1 MSGSIARNPRAPL
14 QDMKFFKKFGL
25 LLLMLGAITL
35 AFVLPKFVQ
44 RTQPPTPK
52 EDLAAALAAVP
63 IEDPAPAALATEE
76 PEPSL
81 PADGLKS
88 DPRFADFFKA
98 LDGGSFDEA
107 GAAFLALGDDVGP
120 EVKGRLT
127 TEMEKAIGALA
138 PDSSTQIAAPATPAI
153 ASLAVDQASPPPAP
167 SAPAPATA
175 PAPEDLVRFMG
186 RVQSAEFTA
195 ARAQLAELLPLVD
208 AATASMLE
216 TTLAAAEKRE
226 AELSASR
233 REVAKLQQ
241 ESLAQMQASL
251 KQLSEATLAAKE
263 AVAET
268 TRLREELKTTPAVA
282 AVAPVPPASLTP
294 AALPETISVGFARG
308 STFLG
313 GSNETKLLPA
323 VEALE
328 RERRLLV
335 QLRGHSDASG
345 NTEYNA
351 ILARA
356 RCEIVRD
363 FLVSKGIDTKRIE
376 VISFGD
382 TQAAAS
388 GKTAEEL
395 RRVDVIFRTE

>member
-1 MSGSIARNPRAPL
+1 
-14 QDMKFFKKFGL
+14 MKFLKKFGL
-25 LLLMLGAITL
+25 LLLMLGAIAV

-63 IEDPAPAALATEE
+63 IEDPAPAATATEE

-81 PADGLKS
+81 PADDLKS

-138 PDSSTQIAAPATPAI
+138 PAPSSQSAAPAAPAI
-153 ASLAVDQASPPPAP
+153 ASLATDEASAPPAP
-167 SAPAPATA
+167 PVPAPATA

-186 RVQSAEFTA
+186 RVQSGEFAA
-195 ARAQLAELLPLVD
+195 ARTQLAELLPLVD

-226 AELSASR
+226 AELSATR
-233 REVAKLQQ
+233 QEVAKLQQ

-268 TRLREELKTTPAVA
+268 TRLREEWKAAPPAAATPPAPAPAVA
-282 AVAPVPPASLTP
+282 VTPVAI
-294 AALPETISVGFARG
+294 PETISIGFARG

-313 GSNETKLLPA
+313 GPNESRLAP
-323 VEALE
+323 VIEALE
-328 RERRLLV
+328 KEPRLLV

-356 RCEIVRD
+356 RCEVVRD
-363 FLVSKGIDTKRIE
+363 FLVSKGIDTKRLE

-388 GKTAEEL
+388 GKSAEEL
-395 RRVDVIFRTE
+395 RRVDLIFRTE

>member
-1 MSGSIARNPRAPL
+1 
-14 QDMKFFKKFGL
+14 MKFLKKFGL
-25 LLLMLGAITL
+25 LLLMLGAIAL

-63 IEDPAPAALATEE
+63 IDDPVPAIPASEDPDAAL
-76 PEPSL
+76 
-81 PADGLKS
+81 PAQELRS
-88 DPRFADFFKA
+88 DPRFAEFFKA
-98 LDGGSFDEA
+98 IDGGSFEEA
-107 GAAFLALGDDVGP
+107 GAAFLALGEEIGP

-127 TEMEKAIGALA
+127 AEMEKAIGALA
-138 PDSSTQIAAPATPAI
+138 PDSSSQTASSAAPAI
-153 ASLAVDQASPPPAP
+153 ASLAEDEVTAPSPPPA
-167 SAPAPATA
+167 A

-186 RVQSAEFTA
+186 RVQSGEFAA
-195 ARAQLAELLPLVD
+195 ARTQLTELLPLVD
-208 AATASMLE
+208 TATASMLE

-233 REVAKLQQ
+233 QEVAKLQQ

-268 TRLREELKTTPAVA
+268 TRLREELKA
-282 AVAPVPPASLTP
+282 APPVAPNPPAP
-294 AALPETISVGFARG
+294 APAESMPPVTLPETLSVGFARG

-313 GSNETKLLPA
+313 GPNETKLAP
-323 VEALE
+323 VIEAMQQE
-328 RERRLLV
+328 PRLLV

-356 RCEIVRD
+356 RCEVVRD
-363 FLVSKGIDTKRIE
+363 FLVSKGIDTKRLE

>member
-1 MSGSIARNPRAPL
+1 
-14 QDMKFFKKFGL
+14 MKFLKKSGL
-25 LLLMLGAITL
+25 LLLMLGAIAL

-63 IEDPAPAALATEE
+63 IDDPVPAAPASEDPDAALPAEE
-76 PEPSL
+76 L
-81 PADGLKS
+81 RS
-88 DPRFADFFKA
+88 DPRFAEFFKA
-98 LDGGSFDEA
+98 IDGGSFEEA
-107 GAAFLALGDDVGP
+107 GAAFLALGEEIGP

-127 TEMEKAIGALA
+127 AEMEKAIGALA
-138 PDSSTQIAAPATPAI
+138 PDSSTASAPPVAPAI
-153 ASLAVDQASPPPAP
+153 ASLAADPGAAPSPPPAP
-167 SAPAPATA
+167 PVPAPATV

-186 RVQSAEFTA
+186 RVQSGEFAA
-195 ARAQLAELLPLVD
+195 ARSQLAELLPLVD

-233 REVAKLQQ
+233 QEVAKLQQ

-268 TRLREELKTTPAVA
+268 TRLRDELKAAPPAAAMAPTPASSET
-282 AVAPVPPASLTP
+282 AVPV
-294 AALPETISVGFARG
+294 ALPETVSVGFARG

-313 GSNETKLLPA
+313 EPNETKLAPV
-323 VEALE
+323 VESLQKE
-328 RERRLLV
+328 PRLLV

-356 RCEIVRD
+356 RCEVVRD
-363 FLVSKGIDTKRIE
+363 FLVSKGIDTNRLE